1 MIDEYARDVATDE
14 GCVRIVEE
22 SVKALGG
29 LDVIISNAVC
39 INIVLRR
46 WAIVNIG
53 NHTGMD
59 ENGCL
64 RGSVCSY

>member
-1 MIDEYARDVATDE
+1 M
-14 GCVRIVEE
+14 RIVEE

-39 INIVLRR
+39 IYIVLRR
-46 WAIVNIG
+46 WVIVDVVG

-59 ENGCL
+59 ENECF